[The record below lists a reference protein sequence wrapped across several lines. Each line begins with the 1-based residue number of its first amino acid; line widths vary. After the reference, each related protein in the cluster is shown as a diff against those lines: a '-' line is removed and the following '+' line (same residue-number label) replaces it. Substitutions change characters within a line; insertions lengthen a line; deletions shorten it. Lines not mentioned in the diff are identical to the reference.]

1 MLAGT
6 DGLIAECRVPLPC
19 SSIQAWAGSTSAF
32 GIVALS
38 GSSSGRFPRGH
49 VTLAEVRG
57 LDLNVLGCKLTNT
70 RVLDGCLF
78 LVDDHIYLAA
88 ADGQGYLTVWNYLA
102 SDVPLRA
109 WQAHTGAAER
119 VICRPHAT
127 FQCLSCGVDGKAR
140 LWDVPRFTEIQAFGV
155 GRDHCGAVTDVA
167 CSPAGDAFGATRGEE
182 CRLLDIRSNRTLST
196 LGIRSEASSCAWS
209 QDGFTIAV
217 GGADGVLALFDV
229 RLNGNPLTAVQTF
242 T

>member
-109 WQAHTGAAER
+109 WQAHTGAVGFLDHVQQSTESKKTSMPIALEFSLYR
-119 VICRPHAT
+119 
-127 FQCLSCGVDGKAR
+127 LSA
-140 LWDVPRFTEIQAFGV
+140 LYA
-155 GRDHCGAVTDVA
+155 DHT
-167 CSPAGDAFGATRGEE
+167 P
-182 CRLLDIRSNRTLST
+182 RSNASHAVWTEKQGCGMCPGSLKSKLS
-196 LGIRSEASSCAWS
+196 GR
-209 QDGFTIAV
+209 
-217 GGADGVLALFDV
+217 
-229 RLNGNPLTAVQTF
+229 P
-242 T
+242 